1 MQKPPNFITLL
12 IFSLILIVL
21 LILIQVGVI
30 SIAMEKLGLSQ
41 QSIIL
46 ILFCSLFGSLIN
58 LPLFTIHSSSE
69 NRLPHP
75 HIPQILLNQIQTYTG
90 KTVIAIN
97 MGGALIP
104 IFIAFYL
111 LNTYDITL
119 FNIITSIAIV
129 SVVSYVFSRPVQG
142 IGIGIPI
149 FIAPFTAAII
159 ALLLEPQFTAP
170 LAYIAGTL
178 GILLGADVLRLPI
191 VRKLATPVASIG
203 GAGTFDGIFLTGIF
217 AVLLT

>member
-46 ILFCSLFGSLIN
+46 ILFSSLFGSLIN

-69 NRLPHP
+69 KKFPHT
-75 HIPQILLNQIQTYTG
+75 HIPQILLNQIQTYSG

-104 IFIAFYL
+104 IFISFYL
-111 LNTYDITL
+111 LNTYDIAL
-119 FNIITSIAIV
+119 FNIIISIAIV

-149 FIAPFTAAII
+149 FVAPFTAAIV
-159 ALLLEPQFTAP
+159 ALLLEPQLAAP
-170 LAYIAGTL
+170 LAYISGTL
-178 GILLGADVLRLPI
+178 GILLGADILRLST
-191 VRKLATPVASIG
+191 VRNMATPVASIG